1 LKSKVVI
8 ITGASQGLGLE
19 LAKRFINSGQRVL
32 LCARNVSNLKKKL
45 QSINFDNKKVIIKES
60 DISNLNNVRNIVKIC
75 LKKFG
80 QIDVL
85 INNAGILGPKGS
97 FGSFNFNEFK
107 KTVDINF
114 YGSVLM
120 CKEVLPHF
128 KRKKSGKIIQLSGAG
143 AVNSMPMFS
152 AYAAS
157 KAAIV
162 RFSETLADE
171 VKKFNIQVNSV
182 AAGAINT
189 QMLDEIIRAGEKK
202 VGKEMYSRIKKQ
214 KKNGGIPFSV
224 VTDLIQFLA
233 SDRSGKITG
242 KLLSPKW
249 DNWKILKKNIK
260 VILKSDVFTLRRL
273 RGKDRKLNKL
283 DN

>member
-1 LKSKVVI
+1 MKSKVVI

>member
-1 LKSKVVI
+1 M
-8 ITGASQGLGLE
+8 
-19 LAKRFINSGQRVL
+19 
-32 LCARNVSNLKKKL
+32 
-45 QSINFDNKKVIIKES
+45 
-60 DISNLNNVRNIVKIC
+60 
-75 LKKFG
+75 
-80 QIDVL
+80 L

-260 VILKSDVFTLRRL
+260 VVLKSDVFTLRRL